1 MRQKRKNERNTRRWY
16 SPVMLDLARAYAET
30 QRSVADFVRSLPQ
43 EQLQQ
48 KVPASPDWSV
58 QDVVAHVAG
67 LAGDVAYDRAP
78 PDLDVVRSLTDSAQA
93 ELRDAMTKKQVAS
106 RRGRSMG
113 EILDEWT
120 EALSDLIPMISGERP
135 FPRAAPFIDA
145 ALVTDLAT
153 HNQDIRNGVGVPGDR
168 DSEGVSVAFVA
179 YASALGLRVAT
190 NGIPALRLRYDGKE
204 RKLGDGELGATVT
217 ASRYELYR
225 ALAGRRSREQIL
237 QLEWEGDPD
246 PYVDLIPAYGP
257 RSDSLEE

>member
-1 MRQKRKNERNTRRWY
+1 
-16 SPVMLDLARAYAET
+16 MLDLARAYADT
-30 QRSVADFVRSLPQ
+30 QRRVAEFVRSLPE

-48 KVPASPDWSV
+48 KVPASPNWGV

-78 PDLDVVRSLTDSAQA
+78 PELDVVRSLTDSAQA
-93 ELRDAMTKKQVAS
+93 ELRDRMTEKQVAS
-106 RRGRSMG
+106 RRGHSLD

-120 EALSDLIPMISGERP
+120 KALADLIPMIRGERP

-168 DSEGVSVAFVA
+168 DSEGVSVAFVG
-179 YASALGLRVAT
+179 YSAAFGLRVAQ
-190 NGIPALRLRYDGKE
+190 NGLPALRLEYDGKE
-204 RKLGDGELGATVT
+204 RIAGEGEPGATLT
-217 ASRYELYR
+217 ADRYELYR
-225 ALAGRRSREQIL
+225 ALAGRRSRDQIR
-237 QLEWEGDPD
+237 QLNWDGDPE

-257 RSDSLEE
+257 RTDPLEE